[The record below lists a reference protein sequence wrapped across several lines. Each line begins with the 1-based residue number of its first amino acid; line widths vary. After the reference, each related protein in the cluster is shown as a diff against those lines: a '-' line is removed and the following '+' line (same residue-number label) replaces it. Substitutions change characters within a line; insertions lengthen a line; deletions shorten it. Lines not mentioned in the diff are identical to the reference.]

1 MMENSLIVITS
12 SVKKNLAPNP
22 PNPLPPGYTA
32 PASKLRRLFIKIRCG
47 ACGKEGHNRRGCGR
61 QLCLYVVQ
69 AEAAQNGNV
78 GQNEVQ
84 AADNGN
90 AGQND
95 IAPAQTET
103 APVQTDTAPT
113 QTETNAAPT
122 QTDTAPAQIEV
133 VRDISQ
139 GRVNPPMTFS
149 QVPLR
154 GRFKHTVK
162 RGGQL
167 VNVNW

>member
-1 MMENSLIVITS
+1 MWSMW
-12 SVKKNLAPNP
+12 KRRPQ
-22 PNPLPPGYTA
+22 
-32 PASKLRRLFIKIRCG
+32 SKRMWKT
-47 ACGKEGHNRRGCGR
+47 
-61 QLCLYVVQ
+61 
-69 AEAAQNGNV
+69 AQNGNV

-133 VRDISQ
+133 IRRRGRGRGRGLWNPAARMSSSQPVVRDISQ

-162 RGGQL
+162 RGGQ
-167 VNVNW
+167 V